1 VIKTSGNELNDITSR
16 LQSKRDIFNL
26 SYDDRDLV
34 VNFRDLYS
42 YGLKSIISRR
52 NNSITFTFSSKFIRE
67 YGENHYIRIVS
78 RFFNELEF
86 EIDEYE
92 LHQRLEVGYIEIAL
106 DFFGISTRDKIKDIR
121 GKIIA
126 NYFKTR
132 KIEKR
137 TITIN
142 RKYDTG
148 YNYIEANENDKDT
161 FLKAYLDAHKE
172 SHIKIYDKL
181 TNTFSERINENNHWI
196 SFFSKVLYGLS
207 NEDSIRFMEMFT
219 NLSSEEKTIIFYEM
233 VKSQSI
239 TRLEYFVNNQILDKF
254 VGYKDNP
261 LNPNFLYTSYT
272 LNNKHLLLKYLIEN
286 IWNITYKDRNKFKI
300 LPLFKNALNFINNY
314 EPKPDNDM
322 TPDKEIEMKGNILKT
337 IDYAARTRGGIKSI
351 IEQTKYYASQGG
363 DIDELI
369 SIISE
374 TSDML
379 ISGLDEIYGIKSKE

>member
-1 VIKTSGNELNDITSR
+1 
-16 LQSKRDIFNL
+16 
-26 SYDDRDLV
+26 
-34 VNFRDLYS
+34 
-42 YGLKSIISRR
+42 
-52 NNSITFTFSSKFIRE
+52 
-67 YGENHYIRIVS
+67 
-78 RFFNELEF
+78 
-86 EIDEYE
+86 
-92 LHQRLEVGYIEIAL
+92 
-106 DFFGISTRDKIKDIR
+106 
-121 GKIIA
+121 
-126 NYFKTR
+126 
-132 KIEKR
+132 
-137 TITIN
+137 
-142 RKYDTG
+142 
-148 YNYIEANENDKDT
+148 
-161 FLKAYLDAHKE
+161 LKAYLDAHKE